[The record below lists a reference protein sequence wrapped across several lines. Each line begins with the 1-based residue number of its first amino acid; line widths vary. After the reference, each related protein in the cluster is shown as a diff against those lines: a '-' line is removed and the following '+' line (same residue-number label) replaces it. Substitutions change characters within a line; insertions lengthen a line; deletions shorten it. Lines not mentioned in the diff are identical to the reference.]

1 MRPASRLTE
10 MFAPEQLAGIRAMIT
25 AGGTPLGG
33 DMMDLMPKLGA
44 IVCYGSGYDG
54 IDLEAAAKRRIAV
67 GHSPGANA
75 SSVADIAMI
84 LMLAVTRR
92 LLVADDYVRSG
103 NWAAAKPSPMMR
115 PQPGM
120 RGRRVGVYGMG
131 EIGRKIAAR
140 VAAFESE
147 VGYFSRSRR
156 ELPYRYFP
164 SLAALAQWCSV
175 LMIAVRA
182 GPDTHHAVDAE
193 ILRKLG
199 PDGYVVNIARGSVI
213 DQQALVTALADKTI
227 AGAGLDVYAT
237 EPHPPDAL
245 TAFPNVVLTP
255 HIGGHTVEFA
265 SRDAGLRDRQFGGV
279 FRRPAAAL
287 WGPGRLSRQ
296 FWDHNG
302 PKPTKLVRIL
312 PSIGA
317 RLDLRLAR
325 RKKLVTQPLPGV
337 LAVAG
342 TSVLAFR
349 KPDTI
354 GDHSFQ
360 DVRMDCS
367 KGRKPVALEECGQ
380 GSFGLPEAPRSCPR
394 LQAPAAKPKVSSR
407 A

>member
-1 MRPASRLTE
+1 MPEHVLIYSRFPKALMLRIGERFELMDAAGKPPTE

-44 IVCYGSGYDG
+44 IVCYGTGYDG
-54 IDLEAAAKRRIAV
+54 VDLEAAAKRKIAV

-75 SSVADIAMI
+75 SSVADIAMT

-120 RGRRVGVYGMG
+120 RGRGSASTAWARS
-131 EIGRKIAAR
+131 AAR
-140 VAAFESE
+140 SRHGWRPSRARSAISAAAGASCRTAI
-147 VGYFSRSRR
+147 SRAWRR
-156 ELPYRYFP
+156 WRE
-164 SLAALAQWCSV
+164 WCSV

-199 PDGYVVNIARGSVI
+199 EDGYVVNIARGSVI
-213 DQQALVTALADKTI
+213 DQQALVAALADKTI

-255 HIGGHTVEFA
+255 HIGGHTVELHLAMQDCVIANLEAFFA
-265 SRDAGLRDRQFGGV
+265 
-279 FRRPAAAL
+279 
-287 WGPGRLSRQ
+287 GR
-296 FWDHNG
+296 
-302 PKPTKLVRIL
+302 
-312 PSIGA
+312 
-317 RLDLRLAR
+317 
-325 RKKLVTQPLPGV
+325 PLPYGV
-337 LAVAG
+337 RGA
-342 TSVLAFR
+342 
-349 KPDTI
+349 
-354 GDHSFQ
+354 
-360 DVRMDCS
+360 
-367 KGRKPVALEECGQ
+367 
-380 GSFGLPEAPRSCPR
+380 
-394 LQAPAAKPKVSSR
+394 
-407 A
+407 

>member
-1 MRPASRLTE
+1 MPEQVLIYSRFPKALMARIGE
-10 MFAPEQLAGIRAMIT
+10 RFELMDAAGKPPNQMFAPEQLAGIGAMIT

-44 IVCYGSGYDG
+44 IVCYGTGYDG
-54 IDLEAAAKRRIAV
+54 VDLAAAAKRKIAV

-75 SSVADIAMI
+75 SSVADIAMT

-120 RGRRVGVYGMG
+120 RGRRVGVYGIG
-131 EIGRKIAAR
+131 EIGGKIAAR

-147 VGYFSRSRR
+147 VGYFSRSQR

-164 SLAALAQWCSV
+164 SLAALAEWCSV
-175 LMIAVRA
+175 LLIAVRA

-199 PDGYVVNIARGSVI
+199 ADGYVVNIARGSVI
-213 DQQALVTALADKTI
+213 DQQALVAALADKTI

-255 HIGGHTVEFA
+255 HVGGHTIESHTAMQDCVMANLESFFA
-265 SRDAGLRDRQFGGV
+265 
-279 FRRPAAAL
+279 
-287 WGPGRLSRQ
+287 GR
-296 FWDHNG
+296 
-302 PKPTKLVRIL
+302 
-312 PSIGA
+312 
-317 RLDLRLAR
+317 
-325 RKKLVTQPLPGV
+325 PLPYE
-337 LAVAG
+337 
-342 TSVLAFR
+342 
-349 KPDTI
+349 
-354 GDHSFQ
+354 
-360 DVRMDCS
+360 VRR
-367 KGRKPVALEECGQ
+367 G
-380 GSFGLPEAPRSCPR
+380 
-394 LQAPAAKPKVSSR
+394 
-407 A
+407 